1 MIHGG
6 HHPTW
11 APQSGWHLQKKGI
24 SWSVG
29 NSNLDGKQTPTVSYL
44 WNDHPFASHFG
55 VHFGWVLTTEALK
68 TNSPL
73 QGPSLPPAGCP
84 EIMVFWRKWGQ
95 CLISYWKIRKSDNK
109 TIRKSQEITI
119 LKLVFLS
126 VACIRMSE
134 EFVGTT
140 CKLAGYVG
148 FAGFWQGCSMTSHP
162 AILTLQS
169 FPVSVVSIKLALV
182 STKLEPKY
190 PEND

>member
-1 MIHGG
+1 MALDTMDDSWGTSPNMGTTIRL
-6 HHPTW
+6 
-11 APQSGWHLQKKGI
+11 AFAKKQGI

-55 VHFGWVLTTEALK
+55 VHFGWVSTTEALK

-84 EIMVFWRKWGQ
+84 EMMVFWRKWGQ

-134 EFVGTT
+134 DLLGR
-140 CKLAGYVG
+140 
-148 FAGFWQGCSMTSHP
+148 P
-162 AILTLQS
+162 ASWLGM
-169 FPVSVVSIKLALV
+169 
-182 STKLEPKY
+182 
-190 PEND
+190 

>member
-1 MIHGG
+1 MALDTTDDSWGTSPNMGTSIRL
-6 HHPTW
+6 
-11 APQSGWHLQKKGI
+11 AFAKKGI

-134 EFVGTT
+134 DSLGR
-140 CKLAGYVG
+140 
-148 FAGFWQGCSMTSHP
+148 P
-162 AILTLQS
+162 ASWLGMLGLQDS
-169 FPVSVVSIKLALV
+169 DRGAQWLHTQPS
-182 STKLEPKY
+182 
-190 PEND
+190 